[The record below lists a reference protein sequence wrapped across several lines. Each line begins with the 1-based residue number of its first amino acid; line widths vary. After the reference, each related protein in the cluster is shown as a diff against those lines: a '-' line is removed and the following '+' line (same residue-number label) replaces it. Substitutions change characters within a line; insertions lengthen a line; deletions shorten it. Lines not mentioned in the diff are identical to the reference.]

1 MMNLPLGYDRWKLAS
16 PEDDAP
22 YLIECEGCD
31 AMVPEEDL
39 IPINDGT
46 TDYFPKV
53 CEECAK

>member
-1 MMNLPLGYDRWKLAS
+1 MNLPLGYDNWKLAS
-16 PEDDAP
+16 PEDDAS

-46 TDYFPKV
+46 IDYTPKV
-53 CEECAK
+53 CEECAR